1 MEQIV
6 KTIGKL
12 QKAEF
17 EARIFISLSVVL
29 AVSLLSFLFFPA
41 VEHNLSIAGRWL
53 GWSPHISLRTGY
65 LFVALLMLTATILR
79 MWAGSM
85 LTSGRVM
92 AFKVQH
98 DRLMVR
104 GPYMLVRNP
113 IYLADFIA
121 FFGFAL
127 CLKPVGLL
135 LPILLY
141 FHYSQLVSYEGKA
154 LELQFGKQFVAY
166 KKTIPRFL
174 PTPQS
179 LLYYLIY
186 GDRFRIN
193 SDGFRHNALYLLFI
207 PGFIVSAFTGELLY
221 AIWIGLPAVVDW
233 AVVHTVK
240 GFSTRHQEEE
250 VASPSRAV
258 RSMRHSGVFRD
269 ILYAQCWEDPEIDR
283 QAFRIRPDDVIFS
296 ITSGGCNVLAFL
308 VDNPAKIVALDLNPY
323 QNHVLELKIAAF
335 RTLQYENLLEFL
347 GILPSDQRII
357 TYNKTLRVVLNPE
370 SRHYW
375 DHHPGKISTGII
387 HTGRYEGYMHM
398 LRKWFCVMMGKSFF
412 RDLYEAGDQHERE
425 LLYKEKWNNI
435 RWRLFTGFFL
445 SRFWMTFLFD
455 KAFFVQLEK
464 SFSFGAHFRG
474 IIRKAITELPVRE
487 SSFLAYILFG
497 NFYSIKHLP
506 VYLRRE
512 NFEVIRGRLDRI
524 VMITGNCRDYFLSL
538 PGESFSKFNFTN
550 IFEWMSPPDYEEML
564 RETIRVARPGS
575 IITYRNLLVPR
586 SRPESLANYI
596 EPERELSEQLH
607 RQDLSFIY
615 RAYHVEQIVKKNAI
629 QS

>member
-17 EARIFISLSVVL
+17 EARIFISLSLVL
-29 AVSLLSFLFFPA
+29 AVSLLSFLFLPA

-53 GWSPHISLRTGY
+53 GWSPHTSLRAGY
-65 LFVALLMLTATILR
+65 LLVALLMLAATILR

-98 DRLMVR
+98 DRLLVR

-141 FHYSQLVSYEGKA
+141 LHYSQLVSYEGKA
-154 LELQFGKQFVAY
+154 LELQFGSQFVTY
-166 KKTIPRFL
+166 KNTIPRFL

-179 LLYYLIY
+179 LLHYLIY

-207 PGFIVSAFTGELLY
+207 PGFIVSAITGELLY
-221 AIWIGLPAVVDW
+221 AILIGLPAVVDW
-233 AVVHTVK
+233 AVVHTIK
-240 GFSTRHQEEE
+240 GTSTPPQEKN
-250 VASPSRAV
+250 VASPSQAV
-258 RSMRHSGVFRD
+258 RSIRHSGVFSD

-308 VDNPAKIVALDLNPY
+308 VDNPAKIVALDLNPC
-323 QNHVLELKIAAF
+323 QNHVLELKMAAF
-335 RTLQYENLLEFL
+335 KTLQYDSLLEFL

-357 TYNKTLRVVLNPE
+357 TYHKILRGVLNSE
-370 SRHYW
+370 SRDYW
-375 DHHPGKISTGII
+375 DQHPEKIRTGII

-398 LRKWFCVMMGKSFF
+398 LRKWFGVLMGKSLF
-412 RDLYEAGDQHERE
+412 RGLYEAVDQQERE
-425 LLYKEKWNNI
+425 LLYREKWNNI

-455 KAFFVQLEK
+455 KAFFVQLER
-464 SFSFGAHFRG
+464 SFSFGDHFRG

-497 NFYSIKHLP
+497 NFYSINHLP

-512 NFEVIRGRLDRI
+512 NFEVIRDRLDRI
-524 VMITGNCRDYFLSL
+524 LLITGNCRDYFLSL
-538 PGESFSKFNFTN
+538 PGECFSKFNFTN
-550 IFEWMSPPDYEEML
+550 IFEWMSPRDYEELL
-564 RETIRVARPGS
+564 RETIRVARPAS

-586 SRPESLANYI
+586 SRPESLANCI

-607 RQDLSFIY
+607 RKDLSFIY